1 LSKSFSIDTGE
12 FHEMSI
18 PEEGYVVGYAAL
30 QVYYKLLIPN
40 QYPITIVSK
49 KNRKYK
55 DEKIQVLTKR
65 YLPEDTLYKHL
76 TFALKYEGVNLLV
89 LKKLF
94 EKIDG
99 NVIEGFIENEPT
111 SQYARK
117 IWFLYEWLLEE
128 RLPIADADIK
138 IKYVKL
144 VRERIQ
150 YALSKGEKSARH
162 RIENN
167 LLGSKEFCP
176 HVFKS
181 KRLLE
186 FEKRNLGTQQQQ
198 FENRFGK
205 GLMQRA
211 SSFLLLADSKASFTI
226 EGESPKSQRL
236 IGWSRAIGQAG
247 KSELNIE
254 EIKKLQKLVIEKKKH
269 IQLGLRE
276 EGGFIGEHDNDTFE
290 PVPEHISARAK
301 DLDSL
306 IRGLVKANEN
316 LVNSDSF
323 DPVVAAAI
331 ISFGFVFIHPFV
343 DGNGRI
349 HRYIIHHLLAKKRFS
364 HQGIIFPVSASI
376 LNKINDYREVLESYS
391 NPLLSYIN
399 WESTEEH
406 NVKIINETADLYK
419 YFDCTRQAEFL
430 FDCVIDT
437 IENVIPFKI
446 NYLQKYD
453 EFKKE
458 IENQIGLADNDINL
472 MVKFLQ
478 QNKGRLSES
487 KKTKFFNNLTRQ
499 EIKIIHECYDLYFK
513 DLAIIIS
520 KK

>member
-1 LSKSFSIDTGE
+1 MSRSFSIDTGG

-30 QVYYKLLIPN
+30 RDYYELPIPN

-55 DEKIQVLTKR
+55 DEKFQVLTIR
-65 YLPEDTLYKHL
+65 YLPEDNLYKHL

-89 LKKLF
+89 LKKIF
-94 EKIDG
+94 EKING
-99 NVIEGFIENEPT
+99 NVIEDIVRKEPT

-117 IWFLYEWLLEE
+117 IWFLYEWLLEKK
-128 RLPIADADIK
+128 LPIEDADIK
-138 IKYVKL
+138 VKYVKL
-144 VRERIQ
+144 VNERIQ

-167 LLGSKEFCP
+167 LLGSIEFCP

-186 FEKRNLGTQQQQ
+186 FENRNLDTQQEQ
-198 FENRFGK
+198 FENKFGK

-247 KSELNIE
+247 KNELNIE
-254 EIKKLQKLVIEKKKH
+254 EIKRLQKLVIEKKKH

-290 PVPEHISARAK
+290 PVPEHISANAE
-301 DLDSL
+301 DLASL
-306 IRGLVKANEN
+306 INGLVNSNEN
-316 LVNSDSF
+316 LVNSKSF
-323 DPVVAAAI
+323 DSVVAAAI

-349 HRYIIHHLLAKKRFS
+349 HRYIIHHLLAKKKFS

-376 LNKINDYREVLESYS
+376 LNKINDYRKVLKSYS
-391 NPLLSYIN
+391 NPLLDFIE
-399 WESTEEH
+399 WESTSKH
-406 NVKIINETADLYK
+406 NVKVLNDTKDLYR
-419 YFDCTRQAEFL
+419 YFDCTQQAEFL
-430 FDCVIDT
+430 YECVVDT
-437 IENVIPFKI
+437 IETIIPAEI
-446 NYLQKYD
+446 DYLQKYD
-453 EFKKE
+453 EFKTEVENE
-458 IENQIGLADNDINL
+458 IGLPDNQINL
-472 MVKFLQ
+472 LVKFMQ
-478 QNKGRLSES
+478 QNNGK
-487 KKTKFFNNLTRQ
+487 
-499 EIKIIHECYDLYFK
+499 
-513 DLAIIIS
+513 IS
-520 KK
+520 KRRLKKEFENFDEKEVLILEEIFRNVFSVKN

>member
-1 LSKSFSIDTGE
+1 
-12 FHEMSI
+12 MSI

-30 QVYYKLLIPN
+30 REYYKLLIPN

-49 KNRKYK
+49 KNRKYN
-55 DEKIQVLTKR
+55 DEKIQVLTIR

-76 TFALKYEGVNLLV
+76 TFALKHEGVNLLV

-99 NVIEGFIENEPT
+99 NVIGEFIEKEPT

-117 IWFLYEWLLEE
+117 IWFLYEWLLEK

-138 IKYVKL
+138 VKYVKL
-144 VRERIQ
+144 VNERIQ
-150 YALSKGEKSARH
+150 YALGKGDKSARH

-176 HVFKS
+176 HVYKS
-181 KRLLE
+181 KKLLE
-186 FEKRNLGTQQQQ
+186 FEKRNLGTQQEQ

-247 KSELNIE
+247 KNELNIE
-254 EIKKLQKLVIEKKKH
+254 EIKRLQKLVIEKKKH
-269 IQLGLRE
+269 IQLGLRA

-290 PVPEHISARAK
+290 PIPEHISARAE
-301 DLDSL
+301 DLVSL
-306 IRGLVKANEN
+306 IKGLVKSNEN
-316 LVNSDSF
+316 LVNSESF
-323 DPVVAAAI
+323 DSVIAAAI

-391 NPLLSYIN
+391 NPLLDFIE
-399 WESTEEH
+399 WEATSKH
-406 NVKIINETADLYK
+406 NVKILNNTKDLYR
-419 YFDCTRQAEFL
+419 YFDCTKHAEFL
-430 FDCVIDT
+430 YECVVDT
-437 IENVIPFKI
+437 IENIIPAEI
-446 NYLQKYD
+446 DYLQKYD
-453 EFKKE
+453 EFKTEVENE
-458 IENQIGLADNDINL
+458 IGLPDNQINL
-472 MVKFLQ
+472 LVKFMQ
-478 QNKGRLSES
+478 QNNGK
-487 KKTKFFNNLTRQ
+487 
-499 EIKIIHECYDLYFK
+499 
-513 DLAIIIS
+513 IS
-520 KK
+520 KRRLKKEFENFDEKEVLILEEIFRNVFNLKTD

>member
-1 LSKSFSIDTGE
+1 LSRSFSIDTGE

-30 QVYYKLLIPN
+30 RDYYKLLIPN

-49 KNRKYK
+49 KNRKYN
-55 DEKIQVLTKR
+55 DEKIQVLTIR

-99 NVIEGFIENEPT
+99 NVIGEFIEKEPT
-111 SQYARK
+111 SQYVRK
-117 IWFLYEWLLEE
+117 IWFLYEWLLEK

-138 IKYVKL
+138 VKYVKL
-144 VRERIQ
+144 VNERIQ

-254 EIKKLQKLVIEKKKH
+254 EIKRLQKLAIEKKKH

-290 PVPEHISARAK
+290 PVPEHISARAE

-316 LVNSDSF
+316 LVNSDSL
-323 DPVVAAAI
+323 DSVVAAAI

-376 LNKINDYREVLESYS
+376 LNKINDYRDVLESYS
-391 NPLLSYIN
+391 NPLLDFIE
-399 WESTEEH
+399 WESTSKH
-406 NVKIINETADLYK
+406 NVDVLNNTKDFYR
-419 YFDCTRQAEFL
+419 YFDCTKQAEFL
-430 FDCVIDT
+430 YECVIDT
-437 IENVIPFKI
+437 IENIIPAEI
-446 NYLQKYD
+446 DYLQKYD
-453 EFKKE
+453 EFKTEVENE
-458 IENQIGLADNDINL
+458 IGLPDNQINL
-472 MVKFLQ
+472 LVKFMQ
-478 QNKGRLSES
+478 QNNGK
-487 KKTKFFNNLTRQ
+487 
-499 EIKIIHECYDLYFK
+499 
-513 DLAIIIS
+513 IS
-520 KK
+520 KRRLKKDFENFDNEEVLILEEIFRNVFNIKN